1 MSQVESTKSLPRK
14 SNRIKVLVISR
25 LNLTVKRV
33 TWLVTEPT
41 LINWLKLKVTR
52 LTFEIFLRRITK
64 T

>member
-1 MSQVESTKSLPRK
+1 M
-14 SNRIKVLVISR
+14 VISR